1 MKRLR
6 YIRPVVA
13 LLLASGVVGLGYATR
28 ERWMPLVHPRQAAEG
43 PAEAQGGDGSTLPP
57 VRLIVSEQ
65 AQQNLGL
72 SAKPVALGTYW
83 KSIAVPGMVVD
94 RPGLSDRNVVA
105 PATGVVTRV
114 EHLPG
119 DTVKPGD
126 VLFTIRL
133 LSEALHATQT
143 ELFKAHQDIKLAEA
157 QRQRLK
163 ASIGAVAETRIIE
176 VENQISRL
184 EIAVTSYRAELLARG
199 LSPDQIGGVSQGNFV
214 TEISVSVPARA
225 PRLPGPPAATQP
237 ARTTAA
243 SSATA
248 AASAEPDAAAGG
260 TPSARTLEI
269 QELKVELG
277 QQVQAGQALCLVS
290 DHQSLAIEGR
300 AFRDETPRLERSVRE
315 RWPVEVDFHEDRG
328 ADWPPLRQSF
338 RIQRLSN
345 TIDPT
350 NRTFGFFVPLENQ
363 SRVVED
369 GERSQ
374 LLWRFRPGQRVRI
387 SVPVERLDKV
397 IVLPAE
403 AVVREGADAF
413 VFTQNVNT
421 FERKT
426 VRVVHAERQ
435 STVLAD
441 DGSLL
446 PGMYVVQSA
455 AAQLNRMTKTQS
467 STVPKGFHIHADG
480 SLHKNEDEG
489 R

>member
-1 MKRLR
+1 MKLLR
-6 YIRPVVA
+6 YTKHAVA
-13 LLLASGVVGLGYATR
+13 LLVVGGVLGAGYATR
-28 ERWMPLVHPRQAAEG
+28 ERWMPLLQSRQSAEA
-43 PAEAQGGDGSTLPP
+43 PAEASAGDGNTLPP

-72 SAKPVALGTYW
+72 NAKPVTVGTYW
-83 KSIAVPGMVVD
+83 KTIPVPGMVVD
-94 RPGLSDRNVVA
+94 RPGQSDRNIVA

-114 EHLPG
+114 EHFPG
-119 DTVKPGD
+119 DTVKPGE

-133 LSEALHATQT
+133 LSETLHVTQT
-143 ELFKAHQDIKLAEA
+143 ELFKSNQDIKLAEA

-163 ASIGAVAETRIIE
+163 ASAGAVPEARVIE
-176 VENQISRL
+176 VDNQISRL
-184 EIAVTSYRAELLARG
+184 EIAATSYRAELLARG
-199 LSPDQIGGVSQGNFV
+199 LTPEQISGVNQGKFV
-214 TEISVSVPARA
+214 TEINVTVPARMLSA
-225 PRLPGPPAATQP
+225 PGPTTQV
-237 ARTTAA
+237 TTASAVEPPA
-243 SSATA
+243 SSA
-248 AASAEPDAAAGG
+248 AASAAS
-260 TPSARTLEI
+260 TPALPTLEI
-269 QELKVELG
+269 QELKVDLG
-277 QQVQAGQALCLVS
+277 QQVQAGQTLCLVS
-290 DHQSLAIEGR
+290 NHQSLAIEGK
-300 AFRDETPRLERSVRE
+300 AFRDETPLLERSVKE
-315 RWPVEVDFHEDRG
+315 RWPVEVDFQED
-328 ADWPPLRQSF
+328 AATSWPALTQSF
-338 RIQRLSN
+338 RIQRLAN
-345 TIDPT
+345 TIDPV

-363 SRVVED
+363 SRLVED

-374 LLWRFRPGQRVRI
+374 LLWRFRPGQKVRI

-397 IVLPAE
+397 IVLPSD

-421 FERKT
+421 FERKP
-426 VRVVHAERQ
+426 VRVLYAERQ

-489 R
+489 K